1 MRRLVFGGSFNPIH
15 HGHLLCAK
23 GVAEK
28 LGYDRVTLI
37 PSALPP
43 HKPASATLAASADRV
58 AMTRLAVA
66 GDPLFE
72 VDSLE
77 IERPGPSYTLD
88 TARDLTARGQGPVN
102 WLIGAD
108 MLLYLPKWHR
118 PGQLLQ
124 EVNFIIVARQGW
136 ALDWEKLPPEYQ
148 HLRSNVVDV
157 PLIAISATEIRNRVA
172 AGLSI
177 RYYTPDAVCNYI
189 AEKGLYGAL
198 D

>member
-15 HGHLLCAK
+15 HGHLLCAM

-28 LGYDRVTLI
+28 RGYQRVTLI

-43 HKPASATLAASADRV
+43 HKAASATLAAFADRL

-72 VDSLE
+72 VDGLE
-77 IERPGPSYTLD
+77 SERAGPSYTLD
-88 TARDLTARGQGPVN
+88 TARDLTARGQGPVH

-108 MLLYLPKWHR
+108 MLLNLPKWHR
-118 PGQLLQ
+118 PAELLQ
-124 EVNFIIVARQGW
+124 EVNFIIVARHGW
-136 ALDWEKLPPEYQ
+136 SLEWDKLPAEYQ
-148 HLRSNVVDV
+148 HLRSNVVDMQQ
-157 PLIAISATEIRNRVA
+157 IISISATEIRHRVA

-177 RYYTPDAVCNYI
+177 RYYTPDSVCAYI
-189 AEKGLYGAL
+189 ADKGLYR
-198 D
+198 